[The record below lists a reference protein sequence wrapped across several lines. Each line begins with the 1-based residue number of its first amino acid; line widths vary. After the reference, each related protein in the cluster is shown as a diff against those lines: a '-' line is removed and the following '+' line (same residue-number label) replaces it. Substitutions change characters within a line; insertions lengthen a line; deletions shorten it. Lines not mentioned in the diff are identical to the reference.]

1 MLQRRNESIA
11 AVALSPRW
19 ASIAHCA
26 RRIQRE
32 GGISTDC
39 ASGVFST
46 CDATQRARLHPDCL
60 ESRWDLHMFSQC
72 EYMIAN
78 RHGSEQA

>member
-1 MLQRRNESIA
+1 MGGVGAGVVVLSRRNESSA

-32 GGISTDC
+32 SGVSTDC
-39 ASGVFST
+39 ADGVVPT
-46 CDATQRARLHPDCL
+46 CDAAQRARLHS
-60 ESRWDLHMFSQC
+60 EYHGSSWDLHMFSQ
-72 EYMIAN
+72 
-78 RHGSEQA
+78 